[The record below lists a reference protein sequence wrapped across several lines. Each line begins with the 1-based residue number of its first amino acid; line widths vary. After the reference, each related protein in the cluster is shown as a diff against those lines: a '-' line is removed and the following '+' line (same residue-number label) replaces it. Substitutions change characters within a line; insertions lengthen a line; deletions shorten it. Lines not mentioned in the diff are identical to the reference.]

1 MRSYPRN
8 HTSVWGSFWKNG
20 QWGYKCC
27 HSTIK
32 ASYCAGKEGIAA
44 LEAHAQQFES
54 AAATEQPPRKS
65 LMDELVSKASN
76 SNTKDPLESKKRVG
90 EGSVE
95 LDSKKLKLAMEME
108 KEGKDNNSK
117 YNSLNTSNEITEE
130 ELEAY
135 RINRKRAE
143 DPMANYVDHE
153 YD

>member
-1 MRSYPRN
+1 
-8 HTSVWGSFWKNG
+8 
-20 QWGYKCC
+20 
-27 HSTIK
+27 
-32 ASYCAGKEGIAA
+32 
-44 LEAHAQQFES
+44 
-54 AAATEQPPRKS
+54 
-65 LMDELVSKASN
+65 
-76 SNTKDPLESKKRVG
+76 
-90 EGSVE
+90 
-95 LDSKKLKLAMEME
+95 MEME